1 MATALLG
8 AVAVAFGQTVQT
20 NTDLT
25 FGRIAASDSAGTVSV
40 SPLGTRTSSGGATPV
55 SSSFTRASFTVSG
68 TPNVSFG
75 ILLPSS
81 EPLISGTAQLT
92 VDSFQ
97 SLPSGT
103 GSFDGSG
110 SRELLVGATL
120 HLAANQARGAYSG
133 SFEVTVTCN

>member
-1 MATALLG
+1 
-8 AVAVAFGQTVQT
+8 
-20 NTDLT
+20 
-25 FGRIAASDSAGTVSV
+25 
-40 SPLGTRTSSGGATPV
+40 V
-55 SSSFTRASFTVSG
+55 SSSFTRANYTASG
-68 TPNVSFG
+68 SPNVTFA
-75 ILLPSS
+75 ILLPTS
-81 EPLISGTAQLT
+81 EPLISGTARLT